1 MAPVLHHALLGAS
14 VAALGAAGVRG
25 ASPLA
30 PTGLARVLVAAV
42 FATAAAVAEAILL
55 GLLALGGSPIAL
67 ALARLATWLPARAT
81 LPRPATPVAGE
92 IGAWWRARTTFERI
106 AAGGIGGAAAA
117 WIVW

>member
-30 PTGLARVLVAAV
+30 PSGLARVLVAAV

-55 GLLALGGSPIAL
+55 GFRALGGSPLAL
-67 ALARLATWLPARAT
+67 ALAALGTWVAARAF
-81 LPRPATPVAGE
+81 LPRPVTAPAAE
-92 IGAWWRARTTFERI
+92 LGAWWRARTAVER
-106 AAGGIGGAAAA
+106 
-117 WIVW
+117 